1 MTLRTLLEGL
11 GYTGYTGDEE
21 IKFITDD
28 SRKVSEGCL
37 FVCIKG
43 AKFDG
48 HSAAAEVLEKG
59 AVAVVAERDLGI
71 EKQILCENT
80 RSAYSLLCSAFFGN
94 PADRL
99 EMVGVTGTNGK
110 TTTCFVLKEIFDTNG
125 FKTGLLGTVKNMVA
139 DKEYPATLTTPDPY
153 ELFSLLAEMVEAGCR
168 YCFMEVS
175 SQALSQRRVDP
186 IHFSA
191 AVFTNLTQDHLDYHG
206 TFENYKA
213 AKKTL
218 FSKTDVAIVN
228 YDDDESQYI
237 LEGLDC
243 RRITYSAK
251 SDLSSYS
258 AKNIHLRSDCVEYEL
273 VSDSLIGRVH
283 FGVPGRFSVYNSMAA
298 AVCAVELGIDLDSVL
313 SSLSECGGVKGRME
327 VVKTDTDYTV
337 IIDYAHSPDGLLNV
351 LTSLRETVE
360 GRIICMFGCGGDRD
374 RTKRPIMGKI
384 VSENADI
391 TVVTSDNPRTEDPV
405 AIIDDILAGIT
416 SGRRYVE
423 PDRKK
428 ATALALS
435 KAKAGDVVVLAGKG
449 HEDYQILG
457 TEKIHYDEREIVRD
471 ILNIK

>member
-1 MTLRTLLEGL
+1 
-11 GYTGYTGDEE
+11 
-21 IKFITDD
+21 
-28 SRKVSEGCL
+28 
-37 FVCIKG
+37 
-43 AKFDG
+43 
-48 HSAAAEVLEKG
+48 
-59 AVAVVAERDLGI
+59 
-71 EKQILCENT
+71 
-80 RSAYSLLCSAFFGN
+80 
-94 PADRL
+94 
-99 EMVGVTGTNGK
+99 
-110 TTTCFVLKEIFDTNG
+110 
-125 FKTGLLGTVKNMVA
+125 
-139 DKEYPATLTTPDPY
+139 
-153 ELFSLLAEMVEAGCR
+153 
-168 YCFMEVS
+168 
-175 SQALSQRRVDP
+175 
-186 IHFSA
+186 
-191 AVFTNLTQDHLDYHG
+191 
-206 TFENYKA
+206 
-213 AKKTL
+213 
-218 FSKTDVAIVN
+218 
-228 YDDDESQYI
+228 
-237 LEGLDC
+237 
-243 RRITYSAK
+243 
-251 SDLSSYS
+251 
-258 AKNIHLRSDCVEYEL
+258 
-273 VSDSLIGRVH
+273 
-283 FGVPGRFSVYNSMAA
+283 MAA